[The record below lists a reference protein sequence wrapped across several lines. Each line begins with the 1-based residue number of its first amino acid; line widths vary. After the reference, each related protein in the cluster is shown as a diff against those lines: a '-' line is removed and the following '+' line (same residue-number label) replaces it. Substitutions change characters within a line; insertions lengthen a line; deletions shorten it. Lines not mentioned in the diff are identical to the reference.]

1 MSETKGLTNDL
12 LKSKMVDAMVNRL
25 VCTDLDSCRTP
36 GYYILRTQ
44 DAVCADPPKV
54 GGWNYGLLEV
64 LDRGGS
70 NWLQRIST
78 VGGLI
83 VYRWGNST
91 SWGPWRQ
98 VITQAV

>member
-1 MSETKGLTNDL
+1 MADTVVISNAL
-12 LKSKMVDAMVNRL
+12 LKASLTDAMVDRSA
-25 VCTDLDSCRTP
+25 CTDLDACRTP

-44 DAVCADPPKV
+44 DAVCANPPNV
-54 GGWNYGLLEV
+54 AGWNYGSLEV
-64 LDRGGS
+64 LGRGGS

-83 VYRWGNST
+83 VYRWGDLT

-98 VITQAV
+98 VVTQAL